1 MKRRTVNITPIER
14 VMRVGIGI
22 ALVLIALGVIGT
34 GISVLTVVGALLLA
48 GAGLDLGV
56 TGAIGYCPLYAR
68 LGYVPRSLRKSVG

>member
-1 MKRRTVNITPIER
+1 MNITPIER

-22 ALVLIALGVIGT
+22 ALGLTALWVIGN

-48 GAGLDLGV
+48 GAGLDLAV
-56 TGAIGYCPLYAR
+56 TGAIGYCPLYTR